1 MATTNPFAS
10 LGLSYMG
17 SEQGTGEKI
26 GEALKSFGTA
36 YLLNASGLQGFMDKK
51 KAESATSVP
60 SAATIPG
67 AVVPTQAPM
76 QNQPLSA
83 VIPPNTA
90 FASPVANSLIQ
101 TTTLSPLAT
110 DDEGY
115 DVLRSGMFQR

>member
-51 KAESATSVP
+51 KAESGMAVP
-60 SAATIPG
+60 GAATIPG

-76 QNQPLSA
+76 QNQPLTAA
-83 VIPPNTA
+83 VPPNSA
-90 FASPVANSLIQ
+90 FASPIANSLIQ
-101 TTTLSPLAT
+101 TTPLSPLAT
-110 DDEGY
+110 DEEGY
-115 DVLRSGMFQR
+115 DILRGGMLQK